1 MEGGVVPTRGRLS
14 PAMPLPLPTTLLA
27 DMATTSTVLVTLTLT
42 GAPRVS
48 MVSTRG
54 LPSCRPPP
62 PSPFLDFRLL
72 VGVLLVK
79 LVSLEAG
86 GTVAPTRGRLSP
98 AMPLP
103 LPTTLLVAM
112 DTTSTDPATLTLTGL
127 PRASTRGRLSLAMP
141 LPLPTTLLADM
152 ATTSTVPATLT
163 LTGAPRV
170 FVSTR
175 GLPSC

>member
-1 MEGGVVPTRGRLS
+1 MHFFALLRHSSVP
-14 PAMPLPLPTTLLA
+14 LLA
-27 DMATTSTVLVTLTLT
+27 
-42 GAPRVS
+42 
-48 MVSTRG
+48 
-54 LPSCRPPP
+54 
-62 PSPFLDFRLL
+62 SPFLDFTLL

-86 GTVAPTRGRLSP
+86 GSVAPTRGRLSP

-103 LPTTLLVAM
+103 SPTTLLVAM
-112 DTTSTDPATLTLTGL
+112 ATTSTVPATLTPIGL

-163 LTGAPRV
+163 PTGAPRV